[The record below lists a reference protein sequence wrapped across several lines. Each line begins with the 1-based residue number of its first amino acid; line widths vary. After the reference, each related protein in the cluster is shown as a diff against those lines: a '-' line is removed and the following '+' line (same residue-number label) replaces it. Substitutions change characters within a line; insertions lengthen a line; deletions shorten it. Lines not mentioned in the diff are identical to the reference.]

1 MSPKR
6 SQGTLQ
12 HDSEEETPLL
22 RDRNAPRTE
31 TPLPITQVIVL
42 VLLQL
47 CEPIASQSIGPYI
60 NQLVREL
67 PVVGGNERKVGYYAG
82 SIMAL
87 YFAAETITVLQW
99 SRLSDK
105 VGRKPVLLCGLL
117 GTIVSSILFGLSR
130 SFPALVFSRCL
141 HGIFGGN
148 AGVMKSMMAEIT
160 DETNMAR
167 GFALISVG
175 WAVGGSI
182 GPFIGGI
189 LSRPQDRW
197 PIVFS
202 HPFWG
207 EYPYFLPCLATAAY
221 ALLSFSLAAILLQE
235 TVNNNPFIKPNTEV
249 HSDLPRVGD
258 GEVLDGSVK
267 DTEKPLPLRALLTRP
282 VIVSVANYAMIGLID
297 MGAIALIP
305 LVWSTSIELG
315 GLSMSPASIGLWMTG
330 CGLMNCIFQ
339 FVAFPRL
346 IGRFGPRTIFI
357 TSILCFFPVYIM
369 FPFENLSSRHSSRST
384 NLATVFLIV
393 LQLSALSLSDIGF
406 GTICM
411 YISSAAPN
419 KRSLGAT
426 NGLAQ
431 MMVSIQRTVGPAV
444 ATSLFAFSLENNILG
459 GNFVYVVPLATVC
472 AGLGVAV
479 QLPRTTWK
487 LSEQ

>member
-1 MSPKR
+1 MYSFP
-6 SQGTLQ
+6 
-12 HDSEEETPLL
+12 DSEEETPLL
-22 RDRNAPRTE
+22 HDRNTPRTE
-31 TPLPITQVIVL
+31 TPLPITHLVVL
-42 VLLQL
+42 FLLQL
-47 CEPIASQSIGPYI
+47 CEPIASQSIRPYI
-60 NQLVREL
+60 NQLISEL
-67 PVVGGNERKVGYYAG
+67 PVTGGDERKVGYYAG
-82 SIMAL
+82 LIIAL

-117 GTIVSSILFGLSR
+117 GTIASSVLFGLSR
-130 SFPALVFSRCL
+130 SLPALVFSRCL

-148 AGVMKSMMAEIT
+148 AGAMKSMMAELT

-182 GPFIGGI
+182 GNLIGGM
-189 LSRPQDRW
+189 LSRPQNHW

-202 HPFWG
+202 HPFWE

-221 ALLSFSLAAILLQE
+221 ALLSFCLAAIFLKE
-235 TVNNNPFIKPNTEV
+235 TVNNDPFTRLNTDV
-249 HSDLPRVGD
+249 NSDLPQV
-258 GEVLDGSVK
+258 GEVDILGGSMK
-267 DTEKPLPLRALLTRP
+267 GTEKPLPLHALLTRP

-297 MGAIALIP
+297 MGAKALTL

-315 GLSMSPASIGLWMTG
+315 GLSMSPASIGALMTR
-330 CGLMNCIFQ
+330 CGFMSCIFQ

-346 IGRFGPRTIFI
+346 IGRFGPRPVFI
-357 TSILCFFPVYIM
+357 TGILWFFPVYIM
-369 FPFENLSSRHSSRST
+369 FPFENLASRHSSRST

-393 LQLSALSLSDIGF
+393 LQLSALSLSGLRF

-426 NGLAQ
+426 NVLAQ
-431 MMVSIQRTVGPAV
+431 MMVSIQRTVAPAV
-444 ATSLFAFSLENNILG
+444 STSLFAFSLENNILG
-459 GNFVYVVPLATVC
+459 GNFAYIVLLATVC
-472 AGLGVAV
+472 AGLWVAL

-487 LSEQ
+487 LSEE